1 MTTLTDK
8 RVRSAFARM
17 RDTILQTYERAF
29 RRKEAPEEFW
39 RAFDELD
46 ARITKKLEQRPMP
59 ELELQQIVTAAANKF
74 AELCTKHR

>member
-17 RDTILQTYERAF
+17 RDAILQTYERAF

-39 RAFDELD
+39 RAFNELD
-46 ARITKKLEQRPMP
+46 ARISKKLEQRPMP
-59 ELELQQIVTAAANKF
+59 ELELQQIVAAAVGKF